1 MHVVI
6 VGGGFCGA
14 TVAKKLDSL
23 QGLEVTL
30 LNKTS
35 FFEYNPSA
43 HKCITDAS
51 YQKYIRVPFSEF
63 LPNTTVINDEVKQ
76 IEKDHLKISSKD
88 ISFDLL
94 VIATGVDYPI
104 YLENKKNVY
113 KLTTSEDA
121 IQIHKG
127 LKDASDLLIVGG
139 GYIGTEIAAEIATKR
154 KGISVTLVHSHDR
167 LLERGRFL
175 VSQYAKRF
183 LQKRKVNILFEEK
196 IIDHKKGSFFTNTGR
211 TINSDLAIWCTGTK
225 ADPWFLK
232 DLGSDV
238 LSKRQRIIVNE
249 FLQLPKY
256 PHIYAGG
263 DITDIAEEKTARKA
277 EIHAHI
283 ISKNIVCQKNKSN
296 LKRYTSG
303 VSPLVISLGDV
314 YGISQFGPAVLA
326 GLGQGVLKGLIEWW
340 TLEQIR

>member
-1 MHVVI
+1 MHVAV

-14 TVAKKLDSL
+14 TVAKELDSL
-23 QGLEVTL
+23 PGLEVTL
-30 LNKTS
+30 INKTS

-43 HKCITDAS
+43 HKCITDVD
-51 YQKYIRVPFSEF
+51 YQKSIRVPFSEF
-63 LPNTTVINDEVKQ
+63 LPHTTVITGEAKQ
-76 IEKDHLKISSKD
+76 IGKDHLKISSKD
-88 ISFDLL
+88 VSFDTL

-113 KLTTSEDA
+113 KLTTSEEA
-121 IQIHKG
+121 IKIHDG
-127 LKDASDLLIVGG
+127 LKGASDLLIVGG

-154 KGISVTLVHSHDR
+154 KDISVTLVHSHDR
-167 LLERGRFL
+167 LLERGPSF
-175 VSQYAKRF
+175 VSQYAKHF
-183 LQKRKVNILFEEK
+183 LERRKVNILLEEK
-196 IIDHKKGSFFTNTGR
+196 IIDHKKGLFFTNKDR
-211 TINSDLAIWCTGTK
+211 TIDSDLAIWCTGTK

-283 ISKNIVCQKNKSN
+283 ISKNVVCQKNKSN

-326 GLGQGVLKGLIEWW
+326 GFGHGVFKELIEWW